1 MFNLAFFIAKFNL
14 INQTMKDFRLII
26 IGILFCVL
34 GSLSINAQIRGNNI
48 VVTVTPDHQDWNYKV
63 GEKANFV
70 VNVRKS
76 GTLLDNVKVDYE
88 AGPVMYPNAKK
99 SVTLKDG
106 TMKWTGEMKTPGF
119 YRLKVIAHVGNKNYE
134 GLCTAAF
141 SPEKVQPY
149 AQEPKDFDAF
159 WKKALDEARQN
170 DLNPTKVLLSE
181 RCTKDVNVYEISYN
195 NNRWGSKMYGILSIP
210 VKPGKYPALLRVPGA
225 GVRPYSGDSYTAAG
239 KCIVLEIGVHGVP
252 VTMEQKIYD
261 DLANGAL
268 QGYWATNLDDPNR
281 NAYKRIV
288 TGAVRGV
295 DMIASLDEWD
305 GKTLGVTG
313 ASQGGFL
320 SLAVAALDK
329 RVTFLGAIHDAM
341 CDYEAEIHGVA
352 GGWPHYFYK
361 EDKSFGAAGKEQKL
375 SEIEKARVEGA
386 RYYDGVNFARRITV
400 PAWFSFGYNDEVVPP
415 TSAYG
420 LYNTIQ
426 APKSLSVYQMTGH
439 YWYQEQYDEW
449 QDFLTKQL
457 MK

>member
-1 MFNLAFFIAKFNL
+1 
-14 INQTMKDFRLII
+14 
-26 IGILFCVL
+26 
-34 GSLSINAQIRGNNI
+34 
-48 VVTVTPDHQDWNYKV
+48 
-63 GEKANFV
+63 
-70 VNVRKS
+70 
-76 GTLLDNVKVDYE
+76 
-88 AGPVMYPNAKK
+88 
-99 SVTLKDG
+99 
-106 TMKWTGEMKTPGF
+106 MKWSGAMKTPGF
-119 YRLKVIAHVGNKNYE
+119 YRLKVVAHVAGKDYE

-141 SPEKVQPY
+141 SPEKIKPY

-159 WKKALDEARQN
+159 WKKTIDEARQT
-170 DLNPTKVLLSE
+170 DLNPTRVLLPE

-195 NNRWGSKMYGILSIP
+195 NNRWGSKMYGVLSIP

-225 GVRPYSGDSYTAAG
+225 GVRPYYGDNYTAAG

-252 VTMEQKIYD
+252 VTMEQKVYD

-268 QGYWATNLDDPNR
+268 QGYWDTNLENRDR

-305 GKTLGVTG
+305 GKTMGVTG

-329 RVTFLGAIHDAM
+329 RITFLGAIHDAM

-361 EDKSFGAAGKEQKL
+361 EKNSFGTAGKEVRL
-375 SEIEKARVEGA
+375 SEVEKARLEGA
-386 RYYDGVNFARRITV
+386 RYYDGVNFARRITA
-400 PAWFSFGYNDEVVPP
+400 PCWFSFGYNDEVVPP

-426 APKSLSVYQMTGH
+426 APKTLSVYQMTGH

-449 QDFLTKQL
+449 QDFLTKKLLGQ
-457 MK
+457 

>member
-1 MFNLAFFIAKFNL
+1 
-14 INQTMKDFRLII
+14 MKDFRLII

-34 GSLSINAQIRGNNI
+34 GSLSVSAQIRGYNI
-48 VVTVTPDHQDWNYKV
+48 VVSVTPDHQDWNYKV

-76 GTLLDNVKVDYE
+76 GTLLDNVKVDFE
-88 AGPVMYPNAKK
+88 AGPVMYPDVKK
-99 SVTLKDG
+99 SITLKDG
-106 TMKWTGEMKTPGF
+106 TMKWSGAMKTPGF
-119 YRLKVIAHVGNKNYE
+119 YRLKLIAHVGGKDYE
-134 GLCTAAF
+134 GLCTASF
-141 SPEKVQPY
+141 SPEKIKPF

-159 WKKALDEARQN
+159 WQKALSEARQTG
-170 DLNPTKVLLSE
+170 LNPTKRLLPE
-181 RCTKDVNVYEISYN
+181 RSTQDVNVYEISYN

-225 GVRPYSGDSYTAAG
+225 GVRPYYGDNYTAAG

-268 QGYWATNLDDPNR
+268 QGYWNTNLDDPDR

-341 CDYEAEIHGVA
+341 CDYEAELHGVA

-361 EDKSFGAAGKEQKL
+361 VEGKLGLAEKEVKL
-375 SEIEKARVEGA
+375 TEVEKARVAGA

>member
-1 MFNLAFFIAKFNL
+1 M
-14 INQTMKDFRLII
+14 
-26 IGILFCVL
+26 L

-386 RYYDGVNFARRITV
+386 RSYDGGNFARRITV

-420 LYNTIQ
+420 LYNTIK
-426 APKSLSVYQMTGH
+426 APKTLSLYQMTGH

>member
-1 MFNLAFFIAKFNL
+1 M
-14 INQTMKDFRLII
+14 
-26 IGILFCVL
+26 
-34 GSLSINAQIRGNNI
+34 
-48 VVTVTPDHQDWNYKV
+48 
-63 GEKANFV
+63 
-70 VNVRKS
+70 
-76 GTLLDNVKVDYE
+76 
-88 AGPVMYPNAKK
+88 
-99 SVTLKDG
+99 
-106 TMKWTGEMKTPGF
+106 
-119 YRLKVIAHVGNKNYE
+119 
-134 GLCTAAF
+134 
-141 SPEKVQPY
+141 
-149 AQEPKDFDAF
+149 
-159 WKKALDEARQN
+159 DEARQTG
-170 DLNPTKVLLSE
+170 LNPTKRLLPE
-181 RCTKDVNVYEISYN
+181 RSTQDVNVYEISYN

-225 GVRPYSGDSYTAAG
+225 GVRPYYGDNYTAAG

-268 QGYWATNLDDPNR
+268 QGYWNTNLDDPDR

-341 CDYEAEIHGVA
+341 CDYEAELHGVA

-361 EDKSFGAAGKEQKL
+361 AEGKFGLAEKEVKL
-375 SEIEKARVEGA
+375 TEVEKARVAGA